1 MKTKTYTFQALPRNT
16 SDWVDLASEAMV
28 TRIFAALFIIGLV
41 LIHKAGYDTWAF
53 VAALFALVHVWFGK
67 E

>member
-1 MKTKTYTFQALPRNT
+1 M
-16 SDWVDLASEAMV
+16 

-67 E
+67 EK